1 MELISIG
8 FLAGAIFAVIV
19 CGAGIIYGRHDKGQ
33 YDIDTDVR
41 VYVPMR
47 CRRGGGNNRHDKPLE
62 IDDITNVLQ
71 NLALSCTGYE
81 RKCIDAAIKIIDKLQ
96 DLLTEAENDK

>member
-1 MELISIG
+1 MELICVG

-19 CGAGIIYGRHDKGQ
+19 CGAGIIYGRSDKGQ

-47 CRRGGGNNRHDKPLE
+47 RRRGGGNYRHDQQHETEE
-62 IDDITNVLQ
+62 IN
-71 NLALSCTGYE
+71 
-81 RKCIDAAIKIIDKLQ
+81 DAG
-96 DLLTEAENDK
+96 

>member
-19 CGAGIIYGRHDKGQ
+19 CGAGIIYGRHDNGQ
-33 YDIDTDVR
+33 SNTDTDVR

-47 CRRGGGNNRHDKPLE
+47 RRRGGGNYGHTEPMEPEEVTAVLYLFRIGATAREKQV
-62 IDDITNVLQ
+62 IDYL
-71 NLALSCTGYE
+71 
-81 RKCIDAAIKIIDKLQ
+81 IDK
-96 DLLTEAENDK
+96 EERENTHEEQNQA